1 MFIIMR
7 TNPLTV
13 NKIGIAINVRLID
26 GSLKALKNILDK
38 VKEADFGVVEL
49 PLHGLDVIVGE
60 KIRDKRLKEIKNI
73 LKDYPFTY
81 CVHCPETLN
90 LMNLKEIE
98 TEKAILQAAI
108 EFSGEISSS
117 ILVYHP
123 ARFKSEVEILL
134 RKKKSLSQS
143 KRERLKK
150 IERDILKEFS
160 LILEEANVV
169 LCMENA
175 RPFISEKGYTY
186 AEDIDELIKQVK
198 EIGDE
203 NIRINLDF
211 GHAYLSTNF
220 YNKDF
225 LKTISKVKPY
235 LKHLHLH
242 DNFGYP
248 SYFQE
253 KDQNLLIVN
262 GRGDMHMPPGWGN
275 IPFKKAIK
283 MLNPANCFF
292 VIEVRSRYFEYIKES
307 KQLLEALIDDKCLQ
321 SA

>member
-1 MFIIMR
+1 M
-7 TNPLTV
+7 
-13 NKIGIAINVRLID
+13 IGISINVKLIN
-26 GSLKALKNILDK
+26 GSLRALKNVLDK
-38 VKEADFGVVEL
+38 VKKANFDVVEL
-49 PLHGLDVIVGE
+49 PLHGLDVIVGG
-60 KIRDKRLKEIKNI
+60 KIRNKRLKEIKNI
-73 LKDYPFTY
+73 LKSYPFNY
-81 CVHCPETLN
+81 CVHCPESLD

-98 TEKAILQAAI
+98 IEKAILKSSI
-108 EFSGEISSS
+108 EFSYEIGAH
-117 ILVYHP
+117 ILGYHP
-123 ARFKSEVEILL
+123 GRNKSEIEILL
-134 RKKKSLSQS
+134 RKQKSLNQRKSE
-143 KRERLKK
+143 KLKK
-150 IERDILKEFS
+150 IERDILKDFS
-160 LILEEANVV
+160 STLKGANIV

-220 YNKDF
+220 YSKDF

-253 KDQNLLIVN
+253 KDQNFLIVN

-283 MLNPANCFF
+283 TLNPANCFF
-292 VIEVRSRYFEYIKES
+292 VIELRSRYFEYIKES
-307 KQLLEALIDDKCLQ
+307 KQLLESLITDKYFPT